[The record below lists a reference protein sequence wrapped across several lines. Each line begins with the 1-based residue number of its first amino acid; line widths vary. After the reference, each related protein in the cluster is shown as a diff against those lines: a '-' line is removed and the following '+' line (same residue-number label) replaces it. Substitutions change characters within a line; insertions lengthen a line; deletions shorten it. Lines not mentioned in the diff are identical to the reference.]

1 MRAAI
6 SSSDSTAWPSSAFTN
21 VGVARKAR
29 DAAPAPAAAHPA
41 AMMSLLEDVVDV
53 DCDIDFG
60 VPVARPL
67 IFVMDNKMIV
77 NEHGCRYLNIL
88 LEGGKVLVRG
98 CCYYKLVVYVVP
110 QLLLSWKW
118 YVCM

>member
-29 DAAPAPAAAHPA
+29 DAAPAAAVHPA
-41 AMMSLLEDVVDV
+41 AMTSLLEDV

-67 IFVMDNKMIV
+67 IFVMDNKMIA

-88 LEGGKVLVRG
+88 LEGGKVLMRG

-110 QLLLSWKW
+110 
-118 YVCM
+118 